1 MPQSDNIVFNVLS
14 IMRGT
19 TVDGPGFRTS
29 IYLAGCN
36 HRCPGCHNPSSWNKT
51 GGTPTTLSKILDIV
65 EEEDFNVT
73 LSGGDPLCNPKSTKF
88 LIDALKRNGRNVWV
102 YTGYTWEEIIV
113 TPLLTDT
120 IRNADVV
127 VEGPFIMA
135 QKDPDLL
142 FRGSANQRII
152 DIQESLAS
160 SKIILWQ

>member
-1 MPQSDNIVFNVLS
+1 MCVYYNILS
-14 IMRGT
+14 IIRGT

-29 IYLAGCN
+29 IYLAGCC
-36 HRCPGCHNPSSWNKT
+36 HQCPGCHNPQSWNPHAGKIM
-51 GGTPTTLSKILDIV
+51 TLEEIMKIV
-65 EEEDFNVT
+65 EEEDFDVT
-73 LSGGDPLCNPKSTKF
+73 LSGGDPLYNPDSTKV
-88 LIDALKRNGRNVWV
+88 LIKALKDNGRNVWV
-102 YTGYTWEEIIV
+102 YTGYTWEEIIA